1 MTQPRKFPTAVLMA
15 ATLLYLASCGRQAP
29 VGQAEAEPDAKAEP
43 VAAQEP
49 VTSGLQAG
57 ESVGVFRVVKVGGV
71 DDGVAVGQLL
81 CYC

>member
-1 MTQPRKFPTAVLMA
+1 MTRPRKFPTAVLLA
-15 ATLLYLASCGRQAP
+15 AALLYLASCGWQASG
-29 VGQAEAEPDAKAEP
+29 GQPEAEPGTSPGP
-43 VAAQEP
+43 VAGDKP

-57 ESVGVFRVVKVGGV
+57 APVGVFRVVKVGGV